1 MTSIVFFLG
10 KNPVIKFLG
19 GHPGVGVLMTVL
31 AVIAAMTWEYIRL
44 EPSGRW
50 LAYSLTAR
58 RVAAT
63 LAVISVLLLSSR
75 FAAVWTYSN
84 GY

>member
-1 MTSIVFFLG
+1 MSIVYFLG
-10 KNPVIKFLG
+10 KNPVINLLG
-19 GHPGVGVLMTVL
+19 SHSIIGVLVTVL
-31 AVIAAMTWEYIRL
+31 AVVASLTWEYIRL

-50 LAYSLTAR
+50 LAHRLTVR
-58 RVAAT
+58 RVAVT
-63 LAVISVLLLSSR
+63 LAVISIFLIGSR